1 VAAAVS
7 GKREPQGESL
17 STPPA
22 STSRVQLPQPLDS
35 RSPLPPLPANDAPML
50 PPALPLRLLLPPLLP
65 TMRPP
70 AACRLMPA
78 AAAAAAAASHV
89 FPPQCEYSRSI
100 EISDLPK
107 RCFNSLAKLVSKRE
121 RKNWTDFQQVYA
133 AMISYSP
140 AS

>member
-7 GKREPQGESL
+7 GKREPQGERL

-35 RSPLPPLPANDAPML
+35 RSP
-50 PPALPLRLLLPPLLP
+50 LPPLLP

>member
-7 GKREPQGESL
+7 GKREPQG
-17 STPPA
+17 
-22 STSRVQLPQPLDS
+22 DS
-35 RSPLPPLPANDAPML
+35 CTATAAAAAAAAANDA
-50 PPALPLRLLLPPLLP
+50 
-65 TMRPP
+65 T
-70 AACRLMPA
+70 ACRLMPA

-89 FPPQCEYSRSI
+89 FPLQCEYSRSI

-133 AMISYSP
+133 AMTSYSP